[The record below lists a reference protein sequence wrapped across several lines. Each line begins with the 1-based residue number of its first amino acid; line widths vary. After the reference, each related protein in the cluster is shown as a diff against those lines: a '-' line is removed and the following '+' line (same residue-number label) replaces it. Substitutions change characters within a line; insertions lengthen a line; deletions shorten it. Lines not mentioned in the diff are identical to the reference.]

1 MSATILR
8 PPHEQPNTSMD
19 IVYLYGL
26 RLETIIGIWEWERQ
40 VKQTLIVDL
49 DLGTDVSR
57 AGRSD
62 AIEDTVDY
70 KSVAGRLAKLAEE
83 NNFFLVEALAENIS
97 EILIAEYG
105 IEWVRIRINKQGAL
119 SDVRDVGVIIERG
132 RA

>member
-1 MSATILR
+1 
-8 PPHEQPNTSMD
+8 MD

-70 KSVAGRLAKLAEE
+70 KSVAERLATLAEE

>member
-1 MSATILR
+1 
-8 PPHEQPNTSMD
+8 MD
-19 IVYLYGL
+19 IVYLHGL

-40 VKQTLIVDL
+40 VKQTVIVDL
-49 DLGTDVSR
+49 DLGTDVSS

-70 KSVAGRLAKLAEE
+70 KSVAKRLAKLAEE

-97 EILIAEYG
+97 EILIADYG
-105 IEWVRIRINKQGAL
+105 IEWVRIRVNKQGAL